1 MDETDSDRSDSY
13 SLEES
18 RKSRDRSKKH
28 KKRHVESLDDT
39 SLDDD
44 EKERPRSH
52 RRSTDSKKSKQVLH
66 CLHAKTGTLL
76 ALHSNYMSDV
86 IFD

>member
-66 CLHAKTGTLL
+66 CL
-76 ALHSNYMSDV
+76 SSYYMLKQAH
-86 IFD
+86 F